1 MEDVTPLPGTCPEC
15 GHVSG
20 YHGWACT
27 VRDTE
32 ESAAM
37 DSNESRYRS
46 LVDRFT
52 AMGREDW
59 ASDLQASSSYRMQP
73 ARLSLGTLE
82 SMADEIER
90 LRDSICVSHD

>member
-27 VRDTE
+27 LRSAE
-32 ESAAM
+32 ISAAM
-37 DSNESRYRS
+37 DDNESRYRV
-46 LVDRFT
+46 LVERFT

-59 ASDLQASSSYRMQP
+59 ASDLHSNNSYRMQP

-82 SMADEIER
+82 SMAAEIER
-90 LRDSICVSHD
+90 LRAMLA